1 MSAIIEF
8 HGTQRTITTA
18 VKIEMAVSGST
29 SVKDALDYVR
39 QRYPAL
45 HLEDGTTLITVN
57 LEIAPPDKVLKD
69 GDTISFLPIIGG
81 G

>member
-8 HGTQRTITTA
+8 HGTQRTLTKISRIEIPVQKGTT
-18 VKIEMAVSGST
+18 VN
-29 SVKDALDYVR
+29 DALDYVR
-39 QRYPAL
+39 NSYPTL
-45 HLEDGTTLITVN
+45 NLEEGMILITVN
-57 LEIAPPDKVLKD
+57 LEIALPDRILKD